1 MRYFGDFKIAV
12 LKILI
17 YSVERFTNI
26 IILNHFWLYF
36 QIFKLQL
43 QIIYSD
49 KIALCFFGFIF
60 DYIKSIST
68 RQRFMKDNHFKYSIS
83 VILIPFLLVLSLWIL
98 FWVDIRFHL
107 NLVQFGIYPRT
118 FLGLIGI
125 ICAPFLHG
133 NLEHLYNNSIPLLI
147 LLAALRYFYRNIFF
161 KVLLYGIVFSG
172 FITWVIGRKYIH
184 IGASS
189 LIYVLASFIFFKGI
203 MTKYYRLVALSLLV
217 VLVYGSMIWY
227 IFPNVKEGISWEGH
241 LAGLICGFTF
251 ALIYKTPEYKK
262 IIKYEWEHP
271 DYDPSDDKFMQRF
284 DENGNFINLPIVEED
299 PKIDTN
305 INPSHSVNYEFKE
318 KKMD

>member
-118 FLGLIGI
+118 FFGLIGI

-262 IIKYEWEHP
+262 IIKYDWEHP